1 MRILREFPN
10 KQWSQT
16 AIRMLLW
23 KIDRTSS
30 VSHKQGSGRPRS
42 VTTRRGQHWAR
53 SRSHL
58 QPGKWSRDW
67 EKSEGNWKK
76 ETGISRSSVC
86 RIARHDVQ
94 LKVFERKKGTCCLT
108 LIEFLQQNVP
118 DDIKQALWPTN
129 SPDMNSVD
137 YAVCGALQQMVYRD
151 SITSLNDLKE
161 KIRRCWVE
169 LSQKLFDCAV
179 DQLDLDY
186 MPLSRPREAIL
197 NSCLTDFLSM
207 SVWDLSVES
216 WHNAVFHCFSTFSV
230 HMFNA

>member
-1 MRILREFPN
+1 L
-10 KQWSQT
+10 
-16 AIRMLLW
+16 
-23 KIDRTSS
+23 
-30 VSHKQGSGRPRS
+30 SGRRQCPINKAVVALSQRDEANIELVAGLICSQENDPGTGKSPR
-42 VTTRRGQHWAR
+42 
-53 SRSHL
+53 
-58 QPGKWSRDW
+58 
-67 EKSEGNWKK
+67 EIEKK

-207 SVWDLSVES
+207 SV
-216 WHNAVFHCFSTFSV
+216 
-230 HMFNA
+230 